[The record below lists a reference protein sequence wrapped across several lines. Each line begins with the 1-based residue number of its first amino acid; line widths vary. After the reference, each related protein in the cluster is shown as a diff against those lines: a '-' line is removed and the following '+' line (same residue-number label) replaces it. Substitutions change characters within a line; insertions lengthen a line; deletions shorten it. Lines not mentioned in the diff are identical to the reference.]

1 MKLRPFLVAMG
12 LAATLGGTAAL
23 VLPGVASARDASARV
38 ASARTVTRTVAVTS
52 VQDRQVNFSRTRG
65 TLSDTDYNS
74 AGRVVGFDAVRFSFN
89 RRTNRTSFDVALTL
103 ERGFVYGVL
112 TERGSNPVM
121 RGRIVWGTGLFRRVA
136 GTITARNL
144 NSNGTRTA
152 VTIRFH
158 HR

>member
-1 MKLRPFLVAMG
+1 MRDQLEVIVKLRPFLVAIG
-12 LAATLGGTAAL
+12 AAATLGSTVAL
-23 VLPGVASARDASARV
+23 VLPGVASARA
-38 ASARTVTRTVAVTS
+38 VTRTVTLTS

-65 TLSDTDYNS
+65 ILSDTDFNS
-74 AGRVVGFDAVRFSFN
+74 VGRVVGFDAVRFSFN
-89 RRTNRTSFDVALTL
+89 RRTNRTSFGVALNI

-112 TERGSNPVM
+112 SERGNNPVM
-121 RGRIVWGTGLFRRVA
+121 RGRISWGTGIFRGVA

-152 VTIRFH
+152 VTIRYH